1 MLKHSHDRKRSSI
14 SDIPV
19 ESNVIFTKKH
29 SYRSIVSLRSSN
41 GSQGIAPFMPLS
53 LSMSNS
59 NDNLM
64 SLSDEHNMKPE
75 SLPDID
81 HHKLLIEVNF
91 LYDEGLLYHKYCEY
105 VHRQPFASHS
115 AMDSYLIASNNL
127 DEDVIDSD
135 SEPRFRTWKE
145 AQIFLSDNQFVYNYF
160 DNEVLFNATYD
171 KKEEIELPVT
181 HKSRDKKV
189 LSFTEMLLC
198 LPIKSPRSL
207 RDKYRLYAEQ
217 LDLSISSFI
226 KVAKRSIKSVSLLA
240 GMLTVRPISA
250 LNLPE
255 TNNKLHVKLSFGAIS
270 LMTKSVDNTICPT
283 WGRIDTR
290 LGDGKRSDKL
300 KRSLT
305 RSSILRENNQG
316 VEDDDSKNDLELFI
330 DAFGT
335 NGVLRLAGKFEKIKI
350 QLMG

>member
-1 MLKHSHDRKRSSI
+1 
-14 SDIPV
+14 
-19 ESNVIFTKKH
+19 
-29 SYRSIVSLRSSN
+29 
-41 GSQGIAPFMPLS
+41 
-53 LSMSNS
+53 
-59 NDNLM
+59 
-64 SLSDEHNMKPE
+64 
-75 SLPDID
+75 
-81 HHKLLIEVNF
+81 
-91 LYDEGLLYHKYCEY
+91 
-105 VHRQPFASHS
+105 
-115 AMDSYLIASNNL
+115 
-127 DEDVIDSD
+127 
-135 SEPRFRTWKE
+135 
-145 AQIFLSDNQFVYNYF
+145 
-160 DNEVLFNATYD
+160 
-171 KKEEIELPVT
+171 
-181 HKSRDKKV
+181 
-189 LSFTEMLLC
+189 MLLC

>member
-1 MLKHSHDRKRSSI
+1 MLKHSYDRKRSSI

-64 SLSDEHNMKPE
+64 SLSDEHNMKLE

-171 KKEEIELPVT
+171 KKKEIELPYTQVQRQ
-181 HKSRDKKV
+181 KS
-189 LSFTEMLLC
+189 
-198 LPIKSPRSL
+198 
-207 RDKYRLYAEQ
+207 
-217 LDLSISSFI
+217 
-226 KVAKRSIKSVSLLA
+226 
-240 GMLTVRPISA
+240 
-250 LNLPE
+250 
-255 TNNKLHVKLSFGAIS
+255 
-270 LMTKSVDNTICPT
+270 
-283 WGRIDTR
+283 
-290 LGDGKRSDKL
+290 L
-300 KRSLT
+300 K
-305 RSSILRENNQG
+305 
-316 VEDDDSKNDLELFI
+316 FY
-330 DAFGT
+330 
-335 NGVLRLAGKFEKIKI
+335 
-350 QLMG
+350 